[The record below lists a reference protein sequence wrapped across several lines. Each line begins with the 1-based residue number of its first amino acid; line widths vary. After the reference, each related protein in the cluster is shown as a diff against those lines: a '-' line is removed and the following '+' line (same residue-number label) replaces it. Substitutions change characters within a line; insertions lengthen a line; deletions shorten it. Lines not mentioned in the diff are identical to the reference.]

1 MNLGEIWWESGG
13 NLAVL
18 GLGSHRPN
26 HVGRDSWANLQRA
39 PVLSKFLWWPNHVG
53 RGFVGKNL
61 HEARAKSRREGI
73 RGQKS
78 PARSRTIEIFV
89 VGQISLGARARA
101 KPRRGA
107 EIPRARLRTRIIKV
121 IPVWIFFSRPGL
133 DLPLPMPSQGKVA
146 FCNSGAKR
154 GFAFSFL
161 RLMTLKIFAINE
173 SRVQIC
179 QNFSLEVLMMSNM
192 PDFWRTRFVPWMGA
206 HLKKKLR
213 FARFGQKIRIN
224 RNVVGFLRNFADP
237 LDVFLLRCLQ
247 KISSKFDF

>member
-26 HVGRDSWANLQRA
+26 HVGR
-39 PVLSKFLWWPNHVG
+39 
-53 RGFVGKNL
+53 GFVGKNL

-73 RGQKS
+73 RRQKS
-78 PARSRTIEIFV
+78 PARARVVEIFV

-179 QNFSLEVLMMSNM
+179 QNFSLEVLTMSQTCLN
-192 PDFWRTRFVPWMGA
+192 FWGTRFVPWMGA

-213 FARFGQKIRIN
+213 LCAFRSKNQNKSKRCRFSTKLCRSSRCIFIEVPAKNQLKVR
-224 RNVVGFLRNFADP
+224 FLG
-237 LDVFLLRCLQ
+237 RCFD
-247 KISSKFDF
+247 SSVS